1 MEGSLLS
8 EGTCKTELC
17 SLKKLEELD
26 LSSNH
31 FEGIFPPCLNNLTS
45 LTLFAISYNRFSG
58 IISSTS
64 IANLTTFK
72 FIDLSNN
79 LFGGNWSPSLIASMT
94 SLVNIDLSN
103 NLFEGLFPFSSFYNH
118 SKLKVIQLLNDD
130 NYKLHIETENP
141 SWDPLFQLQVLV
153 LSNCNLNNPT
163 GDFLKFLLGQ
173 HDLEV
178 LFLSRMKLKGSFPSW
193 LLKNNSGLQWLNLQG
208 NSFMGPLHLPSNQ
221 SIDLNF
227 LNVSNNSFA
236 SMFHTSHLK

>member
-1 MEGSLLS
+1 MIRGRKNPIFFIEPNRFTKLNKLTDLILRDNSFDKEVLKFLDALPVLKYLDLYGNKMEGSLLS

-64 IANLTTFK
+64 IANLTTLM

-94 SLVNIDLSN
+94 SLENIDLSN

-118 SKLKVIQLLNDD
+118 SKLKVIQLMND
-130 NYKLHIETENP
+130 NNNKLDIETENP
-141 SWDPLFQLQVLV
+141 
-153 LSNCNLNNPT
+153 T
-163 GDFLKFLLGQ
+163 
-173 HDLEV
+173 
-178 LFLSRMKLKGSFPSW
+178 
-193 LLKNNSGLQWLNLQG
+193 
-208 NSFMGPLHLPSNQ
+208 
-221 SIDLNF
+221 
-227 LNVSNNSFA
+227 
-236 SMFHTSHLK
+236 